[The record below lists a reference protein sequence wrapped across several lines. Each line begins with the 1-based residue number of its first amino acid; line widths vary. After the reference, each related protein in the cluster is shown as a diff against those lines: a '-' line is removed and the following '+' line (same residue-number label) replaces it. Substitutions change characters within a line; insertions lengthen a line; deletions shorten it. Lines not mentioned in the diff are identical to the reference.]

1 MIAQRRF
8 TQEDQTLFARL
19 SGDWNPLHV
28 DPIAARRLLFGAT
41 VVHGVHA
48 LLWALDAATALTQG
62 ARIRSLQC
70 KMIAPLLVES
80 DITLSLTH
88 ENGRLQ
94 IILACQ
100 GGGPALSILAETL
113 EAPPVRG
120 AIIEAYEFPQTMP
133 DELPASTIKDCHGS
147 LEPALDLDLARRL
160 FPSLAG
166 SMPPG
171 HLAALLASTRLVG
184 MHCPGL
190 HSIFSALEMTFADQD
205 GNAPL
210 AWRVSKFSPLLSLVQ
225 MAVENEGLQGKLTAF
240 LRPPPRPQPGLDD
253 LAKTLSPRRYGERR
267 ALIIGGSRGLGE
279 LAAKMIALGGG
290 DVRLT
295 YRLGQGDAE
304 RVLSE
309 IGGKAEGHAALPWDA
324 ATESAAALVERLEGW
339 QPTHLYYFA
348 TPPIH
353 AHGGSF
359 FDMRRFTHFAQV
371 YANGLYQLVSGL
383 AGDAPLTVVAPST
396 VFIDELPEGSVDY
409 AAAKAAAEVLMA
421 AMAKKWRHVALH
433 APRLPRLETDQN
445 GSILGNATGAGNIQ
459 AMVRLLEL

>member
-28 DPIAARRLLFGAT
+28 DPIAARRLLFGAP

-48 LLWALDAATALTQG
+48 LLWALDAAQSLTKGQ
-62 ARIRSLQC
+62 RIRKLQA
-70 KMIAPLLVES
+70 KMIAPLLVEG
-80 DITLSLTH
+80 DITLSLTC
-88 ENGRLQ
+88 ENGLLRAL
-94 IILACQ
+94 LAC
-100 GGGPALSILAETL
+100 GDGGPALSLLAET
-113 EAPPVRG
+113 EEVPPVRG
-120 AIIEAYEFPQTMP
+120 ASVEGREFPQAIP
-133 DELPASTIKDCHGS
+133 DELPASTIKDRQGD
-147 LEPALDLDLARRL
+147 LEPALNLDLAQRL
-160 FPSLAG
+160 FPSLAN

-190 HSIFSALEMTFADQD
+190 HSIFSALEMTFTDQD
-205 GNAPL
+205 DNVPL

-225 MAVENEGLQGKLTAF
+225 MTVENEGLQGKLTAF
-240 LRPPPRPQPGLDD
+240 LRPPPRPQPGLDEV
-253 LAKTLSPRRYGERR
+253 AKTLSPGRYGERR

-290 DVRLT
+290 EVRLT
-295 YRLGQGDAE
+295 YRLGKGDAE

-309 IGGKAEGHAALPWDA
+309 IGGKAQGHAALPWDA
-324 ATESAAALVERLEGW
+324 ATESAAALVERLEDW
-339 QPTHLYYFA
+339 RPTHLYYFA

-359 FDMRRFTHFAQV
+359 FDMRRFIHFAQI
-371 YANGLYQLVSGL
+371 YANGLYQLVSAL
-383 AGDAPLTVVAPST
+383 TDDAPLTVVAPST

-421 AMAKKWRHVALH
+421 AMARKWRNISFH

-445 GSILGNATGAGNIQ
+445 SSILGSAPGAGNIQ